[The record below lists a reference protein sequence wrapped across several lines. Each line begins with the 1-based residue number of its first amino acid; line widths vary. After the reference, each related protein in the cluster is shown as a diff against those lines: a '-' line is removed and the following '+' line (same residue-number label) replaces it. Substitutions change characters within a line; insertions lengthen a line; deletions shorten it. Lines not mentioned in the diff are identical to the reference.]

1 MSEARAATVLIVADR
16 DYLPRLRTL
25 AASIALHER
34 ALRFHFFLIN
44 CDPIEVGMLRGEF
57 PDAEI
62 ECETRGF
69 SSEDEKRAICANC
82 RAQVLLRILEGGA
95 ERVLYLDA
103 DSIVRRPL
111 QPLLAQLDRYDLL
124 LHHRR
129 HRPGEHEQFAAGVIA
144 LRNTEGTRRFV
155 ADWAG
160 RVLPREAER
169 YADQIGMLHAV
180 EALESEVQIG
190 ALPAPWIDW
199 TFRASS
205 PVWAGKGDRKHHV
218 RLYQLEEERVRR
230 RFAGQSLG
238 ALPIQLA
245 IAHCGESVRRML
257 TAARRA
263 LGRLGRAGRARQ
275 RRAARSS

>member
-1 MSEARAATVLIVADR
+1 MNTSPRSATVLIVADR
-16 DYLPRLRTL
+16 EYLPRLKTL
-25 AASIALHER
+25 AASIRLVER
-34 ALRFHFFLIN
+34 SLRLHFFLIN
-44 CDPIEVGMLRGEF
+44 TDPIEVGMLRDQF
-57 PDAEI
+57 SDADI
-62 ECETRGF
+62 EVESRSF

-82 RAQVLLRILEGGA
+82 RAQVLLRLLEGGA

-103 DSIVRRPL
+103 DSIVRSPL
-111 QPLLAQLDRYDLL
+111 QALLERLDDFDLL

-155 ADWAG
+155 ADWAE
-160 RVLPREAER
+160 RVLPREAEW

-180 EALESEVQIG
+180 ESLKSEVEIG
-190 ALPAPWIDW
+190 DLPAPWIDW

-230 RFAGQSLG
+230 TFAGEPLGGLPLRLAGAHAAEAGRRSL
-238 ALPIQLA
+238 ATL
-245 IAHCGESVRRML
+245 
-257 TAARRA
+257 RRA
-263 LGRLGRAGRARQ
+263 LGRLGKGLGRREK
-275 RRAARSS
+275 RSV